1 MGAPPAIIR
10 KDMNLVVQE
19 AYKQAVPMPF
29 ANIIRDRLTA
39 TVALGEPN
47 VDWASFAQRV
57 SEDAGIR

>member
-19 AYKQAVPMPF
+19 AYKNEVPMPF
-29 ANIIRDRLTA
+29 ANLIRDRLTA
-39 TVALGEPN
+39 TVALNEPD

-57 SEDAGIR
+57 SDDANL